1 MQDTNNMLE
10 EYLEDVRD
18 NMISDELE
26 KRIGWLEDD
35 LRNRLNDSQLCSRFT
50 SDKDA
55 DIQYI
60 LNVLKSFRLV
70 KEYFKPM

>member
-18 NMISDELE
+18 SMISEELE

-35 LRNRLNDSQLCSRFT
+35 LRYRLNDSQLCSRFT
-50 SDKDA
+50 NDKEE
-55 DIQYI
+55 DIRYI

-70 KEYFKPM
+70 KEYFKPI

>member
-18 NMISDELE
+18 SMISDELDR
-26 KRIGWLEDD
+26 RIGWLEDD
-35 LRNRLNDSQLCSRFT
+35 LRHRLNDSQLCSRFT
-50 SDKDA
+50 NDKED

-70 KEYFKPM
+70 KEYFKPI